1 MRAIHLLAASA
12 AALTLTACSLPKTSV
27 SSGSERPTLAI
38 TGAPA
43 MSTLVVD
50 GTVIGDA
57 TQYDGRNNIV
67 KIEEGTHRVSIQ
79 LNGAVIHSETIYAG
93 SGERKVVEVGVAAR

>member
-1 MRAIHLLAASA
+1 MRVVHLLSVGT

-43 MSTLVVD
+43 MSTLLVD
-50 GTVIGDA
+50 GIVIGDA
-57 TQYDGRNNIV
+57 TRYDGRNNIV

-79 LNGAVIHSETIYAG
+79 LNGAVIHSEVIHAR
-93 SGERKVVEVGVAAR
+93 SNESMVVEAGVAAP